1 MLKELA
7 ENRAH
12 GNVVRNPLDAGLKA
26 ADAAHEAVH
35 LDTRD
40 RGFIK
45 QPDHIGVNKLIAL
58 QHNTAIPLTL
68 MAFNLSADSA
78 LDSASHAGRRNKE
91 PAIVIADGVSGHH
104 VEEVRHIGADILRRR
119 EKAKVGVVLRGAGV
133 VVAGADM
140 NVGADAARFLTD
152 HEAELGMH
160 FEPHEAVNHVHALA
174 LHFFRPVDVPLFVET
189 GLQFHH
195 GGNLLPALTRFHQR
209 LHDRGVIAH
218 AVKRH
223 LDTQHCGVLGRL
235 LHQIHD

>member
-12 GNVVRNPLDAGLKA
+12 GDVVGNPLDAGLEA
-26 ADAAHEAVH
+26 ADTAHEAVH
-35 LDTRD
+35 LDARD

-58 QHNTAIPLTL
+58 QHNAAVPFTL

-78 LDSASHAGRRNKE
+78 LDSASHAGRGNEE
-91 PAIVIADGVSGHH
+91 PAIVITDGVSGHH
-104 VEEVRHIGADILRRR
+104 VEEVRHIGADILGGR
-119 EKAKVGVVLRGAGV
+119 EKAKVGVVLRGAGI

-140 NVGADAARFLTD
+140 NIGADAARFLTD

-160 FEPHEAVNHVHALA
+160 FEPHKAVNHVYALA
-174 LHFFRPVDVPLFVET
+174 LHFFCPVDVPLFVET

-195 GGNLLPALTRFHQR
+195 SGNLLPALTRFHQR
-209 LHDRGVIAH
+209 LHDRGVIAD

-223 LDTQHCGVLGRL
+223 LDGDDVGVLR
-235 LHQIHD
+235 QIHD